1 VSKLTI
7 KRVKTLKNERLLQ
20 PIRGSEKRHEL
31 HYRGPG
37 IAPAKTNL
45 AHFRVTEQ
53 VQCLQAYNQCSSR
66 NLEEQKISSGE
77 WSHNVKVGEAI
88 VYDVPVAP
96 WLPPRACIDVV
107 VFLI

>member
-1 VSKLTI
+1 
-7 KRVKTLKNERLLQ
+7 
-20 PIRGSEKRHEL
+20 
-31 HYRGPG
+31 
-37 IAPAKTNL
+37 
-45 AHFRVTEQ
+45 
-53 VQCLQAYNQCSSR
+53 
-66 NLEEQKISSGE
+66 LEEQKISSGE